1 MSKKM
6 TDDEFKKMKAMFTKK
21 LIKSEKDRLN
31 SIYNGNKIENM
42 STEGL
47 ENEYEYVPNITEQ
60 MKREQDER
68 EVRDYYNSIVPLT
81 TNNKEMEKMYEDRVK
96 GGKKSK
102 SYRKS
107 KNRKAKT
114 HRKSKSRNGCK

>member
-68 EVRDYYNSIVPLT
+68 EVRDYYNSIMPLS

-96 GGKKSK
+96 GGKKPKNKRSK
-102 SYRKS
+102 RNRKS
-107 KNRKAKT
+107 KKRKGKT
-114 HRKSKSRNGCK
+114 VRKYK